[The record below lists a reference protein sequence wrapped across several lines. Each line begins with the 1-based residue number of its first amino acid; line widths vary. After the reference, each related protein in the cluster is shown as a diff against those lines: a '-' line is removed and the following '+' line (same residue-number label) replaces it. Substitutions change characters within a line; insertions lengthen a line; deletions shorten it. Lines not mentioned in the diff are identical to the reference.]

1 MKFTNIILVITL
13 SLDQS
18 IPISINAFSPPIPK
32 YQRATATR
40 GVSSGGGSII
50 RGNYRGDAR
59 SISISKVLLNN
70 DGVGEHSNDNGD
82 HKSIEK
88 SGKIAASIILGLVSA
103 SQLGVGVALAAI
115 DTGNIHIGD
124 VSLHHPA
131 DSSIAVVDKQLQS
144 AVTPYMEAKP
154 SYDSSINHFLLLAD
168 GDTATIEKTKEE
180 ESATIK
186 AEESK
191 KAEEEAADKKKAE
204 EEQKVIEA
212 KLEKERAEK
221 KALEAKLEKERAE
234 KKANEEQVKREK
246 EEVDKL
252 RAKEEAEKKAQESEM
267 IEKAESIVN
276 NAKVQDEKEEQQLLK
291 DGDELIKDKM
301 DRLAVQQAK
310 QDKEAAVLR
319 EKQEKIER
327 LSAEQKARAT
337 TINKLKSVSKHKQ
350 YCTQSTQKNISLSYR
365 DKTST

>member
-18 IPISINAFSPPIPK
+18 IPTSINAFSPPIPK

-144 AVTPYMEAKP
+144 VITPYMEAKP

-180 ESATIK
+180 ESATLRV
-186 AEESK
+186 EEAK
-191 KAEEEAADKKKAE
+191 KADEAAKKKAE

-212 KLEKERAEK
+212 KLENERAEK
-221 KALEAKLEKERAE
+221 KALEANLEKERAD
-234 KKANEEQVKREK
+234 KKANEEQVKRKK

-252 RAKEEAEKKAQESEM
+252 RAKEEAEKKAEETKM
-267 IEKAESIVN
+267 IEKAESLIN
-276 NAKVQDEKEEQQLLK
+276 NA
-291 DGDELIKDKM
+291 
-301 DRLAVQQAK
+301 
-310 QDKEAAVLR
+310 
-319 EKQEKIER
+319 
-327 LSAEQKARAT
+327 
-337 TINKLKSVSKHKQ
+337 
-350 YCTQSTQKNISLSYR
+350 
-365 DKTST
+365 

>member
-18 IPISINAFSPPIPK
+18 IPTSINAFSPPIPK

-40 GVSSGGGSII
+40 GVSSGGGSIV

-103 SQLGVGVALAAI
+103 SQLGVGVASAAI

-144 AVTPYMEAKP
+144 AITPYMQAKP

-186 AEESK
+186 AKESK
-191 KAEEEAADKKKAE
+191 KAEEEAAAKKKAE
-204 EEQKVIEA
+204 EEQKAIEAKLEMERAEKKALVEA
-212 KLEKERAEK
+212 KLEKERVD
-221 KALEAKLEKERAE
+221 

-252 RAKEEAEKKAQESEM
+252 RPRKRQ
-267 IEKAESIVN
+267 
-276 NAKVQDEKEEQQLLK
+276 
-291 DGDELIKDKM
+291 
-301 DRLAVQQAK
+301 
-310 QDKEAAVLR
+310 
-319 EKQEKIER
+319 
-327 LSAEQKARAT
+327 
-337 TINKLKSVSKHKQ
+337 
-350 YCTQSTQKNISLSYR
+350 IS
-365 DKTST
+365 